1 MPMFDL
7 ERDDE
12 HLAQHAALAKRA
24 NTIFIASLISILFC
38 CIGGILGAVVTKSAQ
53 KDMDAGNLAGA
64 QSKLTFATIIMV
76 LSYVLGIVAL
86 FIRLGMRR

>member
-1 MPMFDL
+1 M
-7 ERDDE
+7 
-12 HLAQHAALAKRA
+12 
-24 NTIFIASLISILFC
+24 
-38 CIGGILGAVVTKSAQ
+38 TKSAQ